1 MIEECLKCV
10 DLCIILNQQ
19 HHDHD
24 DGHLGD
30 VKDDGEEEGGQD
42 VDGQVYGGGVTPLK
56 IKLNKIY
63 ICLIRFEFA
72 E

>member
-1 MIEECLKCV
+1 MKTVESFIKH
-10 DLCIILNQQ
+10 QQ
-19 HHDHD
+19 HSRHD

-30 VKDDGEEEGGQD
+30 VEDDGEEEGGQD
-42 VDGQVYGGGVTPLK
+42 VDGQVDGGGVTPLK